1 MFNSAEEYV
10 LARLDTLEKE
20 RDERFNGLESNL
32 KEVEASNAD
41 RSVMFQVRPLRAVQY
56 EVIGSYKFKDTDYG
70 FGDVEALKVAQAMD
84 DTDLYEWA
92 TKQYGKSWCKV
103 TPIKRWE
110 KEFSYQL
117 YVLKANG
124 VEHYASDTE
133 KPNDFRRIYNS
144 IELADWCVFSLDSAV
159 KAKAIEQLRDAL
171 ARAIEDLDVEEE
183 ETEDE

>member
-20 RDERFNGLESNL
+20 RDECFDALESNITEL
-32 KEVEASNAD
+32 EMSNAD

-56 EVIGSYKFKDTDYG
+56 EVISSYKFKDVDYG
-70 FGDVEALKVAQAMD
+70 FGDVEALKTAQAMD
-84 DTDLYEWA
+84 DMALYEWA
-92 TKQYGKSWCKV
+92 TQQHGKSWCKV
-103 TPIKRWE
+103 TPIKRWD

-117 YVLKANG
+117 YVSKNNG

-133 KPNDFRRIYNS
+133 KPSDFRRIYNS
-144 IELADWCVFSLDSAV
+144 VELADWCVFSLDSDV

-171 ARAIEDLDVEEE
+171 TRAIDDLDEEE

>member
-41 RSVMFQVRPLRAVQY
+41 RSVMFQVGLLKAVQY
-56 EVIGSYKFKDTDYG
+56 EVISSYNLKDTDYG
-70 FGDVEALKVAQAMD
+70 FGNVEALKAVQAMD
-84 DTDLYEWA
+84 DEALYEWA
-92 TKQYGKSWCKV
+92 TQQYGKSWCKV
-103 TPIKRWE
+103 TPIKRRE

-117 YVLKANG
+117 YVSKDNG
-124 VEHYASDTE
+124 VEHYASDTD
-133 KPNDFRRIYNS
+133 KPDDFRRIYNLV
-144 IELADWCVFSLDSAV
+144 ELADWCVYSLDSAV

-171 ARAIEDLDVEEE
+171 ARAIDDLDEEE
-183 ETEDE
+183 DTNE

>member
-10 LARLDTLEKE
+10 LARLDTLERE

-41 RSVMFQVRPLRAVQY
+41 RSVMFQVGSLKAVQY

-70 FGDVEALKVAQAMD
+70 FGDVEALKAAQALD
-84 DTDLYEWA
+84 DTALYEWA
-92 TKQYGKSWCKV
+92 TQQYGKSWCKV

-117 YVLKANG
+117 YVSKNNG
-124 VEHYASDTE
+124 VEHYASDTD

-144 IELADWCVFSLDSAV
+144 VELADWCVYSFDSAV

-171 ARAIEDLDVEEE
+171 ARAIDDLSEEE
-183 ETEDE
+183 DSDE

>member
-10 LARLDTLEKE
+10 LARLYTLEKE

-32 KEVEASNAD
+32 KEAEASNAD

-56 EVIGSYKFKDTDYG
+56 EVIGSYKFKDKDYG
-70 FGDVEALKVAQAMD
+70 FGDVEALKAAQAMD
-84 DTDLYEWA
+84 DEALYEWA
-92 TKQYGKSWCKV
+92 TQQYGKSWCKV
-103 TPIKRWE
+103 TPIKRIE
-110 KEFSYQL
+110 KEFNYQL
-117 YVLKANG
+117 YASKNSG
-124 VEHYASDTE
+124 VEHYASDTD

-144 IELADWCVFSLDSAV
+144 VELADWCVFSLDSAV

-171 ARAIEDLDVEEE
+171 ARAIDDLDEEE

>member
-10 LARLDTLEKE
+10 LARLDALEKE
-20 RDERFNGLESNL
+20 RDGRFNALESNL
-32 KEVEASNAD
+32 EEVEASNAD
-41 RSVMFQVRPLRAVQY
+41 RSVMFQVRPLKAVQY
-56 EVIGSYKFKDTDYG
+56 EVIDSHKFKDKDYG
-70 FGDVEALKVAQAMD
+70 FGDVEALKAAQAMD
-84 DTDLYEWA
+84 DTALYEWA
-92 TKQYGKSWCKV
+92 TQQYGKSWCKV

-117 YVLKANG
+117 YVSKDNG
-124 VEHYASDTE
+124 VGHYASGTD

-144 IELADWCVFSLDSAV
+144 VELADWCVVSLDSAV

-171 ARAIEDLDVEEE
+171 ARAIDDLDEQE